1 LGRDRLPRDSV
12 VDAGIG
18 KEVSVKR
25 LFAISRKEFHHIT
38 RDPRMLLLV
47 VVAPAF
53 LLMMLAY
60 VFAFD
65 VDKFSVTVLDQD
77 RTDLS
82 RRYIADLTGDGTF
95 EVMSY
100 LNSYAEIEPLL
111 KAGRVRAAIIIP
123 HGTTDELQAQRPAE
137 VQVVVDGVDSI
148 SGQQVVA
155 QLDQRSRIFSV
166 KLLPEGSR
174 AAPIGSLATR
184 LIAWYN
190 PSIKSLYSMVPGLI
204 AVVLIMPALALAL
217 AFAREKELGS
227 FEGLAATPIRGVEY
241 IFGKLLTYLAFGMLS
256 MVPILIAALTWF
268 HVPLRGTLIDLAV
281 VTLCYFIA
289 TFGLAL
295 LVVNFVKSQQAAML
309 FMILVFFIPSFFLT
323 GLILPMDTSSPVMT
337 IISGVLPASH
347 YVLLS
352 RGVFLKGLDLAALSG
367 PIGILLVI
375 GVVTLTLSLVVFRK
389 RIS

>member
-1 LGRDRLPRDSV
+1 MSV
-12 VDAGIG
+12 R
-18 KEVSVKR
+18 R
-25 LFAISRKEFHHIT
+25 LFAISRKEYHHLT

-47 VVAPAF
+47 VVAPTF

-65 VDKFSVTVLDQD
+65 VDKFSVVVLDQD

-82 RRYIADLTGDGTF
+82 RRYIADLSSDGTF
-95 EVMSY
+95 EITAY
-100 LNSYAEIEPLL
+100 LDRYEEIEPLL
-111 KAGRVRAAIIIP
+111 QAGRARAAIVIP
-123 HGTTDELQAQRPAE
+123 HGTAERWQARQPAE
-137 VQVVVDGVDSI
+137 IQAVIDGVDSI
-148 SGQQVVA
+148 SGQQVVS
-155 QLDQRSRIFSV
+155 QLDQRSRIFSL
-166 KLLPEGSR
+166 KLQPIGTSSI
-174 AAPIGSLATR
+174 PIGSIDTR
-184 LIAWYN
+184 LVAWYN

-241 IFGKLLTYLAFGMLS
+241 IFGKLLTYLGFGMLS
-256 MVPILIAALTWF
+256 LIPIVIASLAWF
-268 HVPLRGTLIDLAV
+268 KVPLHGTLIDLAV
-281 VTLCYFIA
+281 VTFCYFIA

-323 GLILPMDTSSPVMT
+323 GLILPLDTSSPAMAV
-337 IISGVLPASH
+337 ISGLLPASH

-367 PIGILLVI
+367 PIGMLLII
-375 GVVTLTLSLVVFRK
+375 GVITLALSLAVFRK
-389 RIS
+389 RIG

>member
-1 LGRDRLPRDSV
+1 MSLR
-12 VDAGIG
+12 
-18 KEVSVKR
+18 R

-47 VVAPAF
+47 IVAPAF

-65 VDKFSVTVLDQD
+65 VDKFSVVVLDQD

-82 RRYIADLTGDGTF
+82 RRYIADLSGDGTF
-95 EVMSY
+95 EVAAY
-100 LNSYAEIEPLL
+100 LERYEEIEPLL
-111 KAGRVRAAIIIP
+111 KAGRVRAAIVIP
-123 HGTTDELQAQRPAE
+123 HGTTDQLQAQRPAE
-137 VQVVVDGVDSI
+137 VQAVVDGVDSI
-148 SGQQVVA
+148 SGQQVVS
-155 QLDQRSRIFSV
+155 QLEQRSRIFSL
-166 KLLPEGSR
+166 KLLPVGTS
-174 AAPIGSLATR
+174 ASSIGMLDTR

-241 IFGKLLTYLAFGMLS
+241 IFGKMLTYLIFGMLS
-256 MVPILIAALTWF
+256 MVPILIASLAWF
-268 HVPLRGTLIDLAV
+268 HVPLRGTLIDLFV
-281 VTLCYFIA
+281 VTFCYFIA

-323 GLILPMDTSSPVMT
+323 GLILPMDTSSPIMMV
-337 IISGVLPASH
+337 ISGMLPASH

-367 PIGILLVI
+367 PIGMLLMI
-375 GVVTLTLSLVVFRK
+375 GIVTLTLSLAVFRK